1 MIKKEDIV
9 ATCKIALTETQFIVE
24 VKVSSANDVLV
35 QVDDFSGLSIEECKR
50 ISRFIESQFDREIE
64 DYALEV
70 GSPGLSNPFKVKEQ
84 FVKNIGNAI
93 ELIMTDGE
101 KFQAKLLSVE
111 ENLIQVAVSEIKKI
125 DNKKQV
131 VETVETIELKN
142 IKTAKNV
149 ILFK

>member
-9 ATCKIALTETQFIVE
+9 ATCKMALTETQFIVE

-35 QVDDFSGLSIEECKR
+35 QVDDFIGLSIEECKR